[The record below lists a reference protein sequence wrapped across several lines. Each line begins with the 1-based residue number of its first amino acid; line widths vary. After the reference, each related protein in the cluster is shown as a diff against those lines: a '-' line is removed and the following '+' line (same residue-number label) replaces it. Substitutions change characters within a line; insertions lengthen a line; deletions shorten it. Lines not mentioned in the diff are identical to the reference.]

1 MKKLK
6 IAIIG
11 LVIGIGLTTYFL
23 CTIGIGIKRGY
34 KTKETK
40 TQPQPQ
46 PQPQS
51 QPRPQVMKETIKEFD
66 QDCYCRKVTPFAE
79 TPIQNRSTCS
89 QYATDR
95 GPGQKVISFSFYG
108 KLKSAYFNGIAGN
121 LALIPLFYPDYIMR
135 LYLDINALKTEDDYK
150 DLCKL
155 YCSDPNLD
163 LCDVGKIGKQNTS
176 LP

>member
-51 QPRPQVMKETIKEFD
+51 QPRPQVMKESIKEFD
-66 QDCYCRKVTPFAE
+66 QDCYCRKVTPLAE
-79 TPIQNRSTCS
+79 TPVQNRSTCS

-95 GPGQKVISFSFYG
+95 GPGQTVISYSCYG
-108 KLKSAYFNGIAGN
+108 KLQSAYFNGIAEN
-121 LALIPLFYPDYIMR
+121 LALI
-135 LYLDINALKTEDDYK
+135 
-150 DLCKL
+150 
-155 YCSDPNLD
+155 
-163 LCDVGKIGKQNTS
+163 Q
-176 LP
+176 